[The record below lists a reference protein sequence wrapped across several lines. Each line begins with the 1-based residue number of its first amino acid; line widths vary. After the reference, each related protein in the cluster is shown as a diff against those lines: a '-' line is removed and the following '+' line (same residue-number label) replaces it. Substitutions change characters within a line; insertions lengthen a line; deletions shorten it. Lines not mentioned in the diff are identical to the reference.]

1 MGKFLKA
8 YHLNLQLFAEG
19 AGGDGGA
26 SGVGASD
33 GAQAAVAAQPSG
45 SNSQQ
50 NAAEAAGDGAQ
61 VAAVQNGQEV
71 DYDAEFG
78 RMIEGDYKDAFDK
91 RVNRIVRDRVK
102 GMNAKVRGYDE
113 ASPIL
118 DTLAVR
124 YGVKPGDYAALKNA
138 IEADR
143 SYRDAKAEEMGVTPE
158 VYDELESLRA
168 RAAADDRAKED
179 AARAAQYEAWQAQ
192 VKEARAAYPNFNLS
206 RMMENEQFK
215 GIVNAG
221 VDMKTAY
228 EIVNRDRLMQTT
240 VRRTAEAASRKTEEN
255 VVNRIKTNGMRPN
268 ENGTGSQ
275 SPATVKVDVSK
286 LSDDQIKEYLRR
298 AKNGEK
304 ITF

>member
-8 YHLNLQLFAEG
+8 YRLNLQLFAEG

-45 SNSQQ
+45 SNTQQ

-255 VVNRIKTNGMRPN
+255 VVNRIKTNGMRPS

-298 AKNGEK
+298 AKNGER